1 MSKYILHLKIFE
13 KPYQFYFIRQLH
25 KKFPCSYFV
34 MTQKNEYKVL
44 SHVIKYRFF
53 IVCEPLSVICYIN
66 MVQLDHLILNV
77 LKSFER

>member
-1 MSKYILHLKIFE
+1 
-13 KPYQFYFIRQLH
+13 
-25 KKFPCSYFV
+25 
-34 MTQKNEYKVL
+34 MTQKNGYKDL